1 MIKQRGEANFSL
13 SVSWIGGG
21 RKIPKP
27 DPLAPSGE
35 INLRKRLI
43 LYHISGVTRF

>member
-1 MIKQRGEANFSL
+1 MIKQRGEADFSL
-13 SVSWIGGG
+13 SDSMDGGG

-35 INLRKRLI
+35 TDLRKRLI
-43 LYHISGVTRF
+43 S